1 MLLEQKT
8 QVPLLSRKI
17 NLSPPVSRKTTNI
30 RTFIFFPCR
39 INGNRNLQNKG
50 MMLRLLFVTARAD
63 VQITLRKDQTQSLKN
78 SILCEREHVEKFLVL
93 SLAAASF
100 SIRFAYII

>member
-1 MLLEQKT
+1 MLLEQKM

-17 NLSPPVSRKTTNI
+17 ILSPPVSRKITKI
-30 RTFIFFPCR
+30 RTLIFFPCR

-78 SILCEREHVEKFLVL
+78 TFLCEREHVEKFLVL
-93 SLAAASF
+93 SLASSF